1 VEVKRSEH
9 DWRWGNFPIPQAH
22 VSLIAAGVLL
32 NALWPLTF
40 ELGGPWLI
48 AVGIAL
54 ALIGVVLMVW
64 ATAAAGRVKLADPE
78 GLVTVGPY
86 GMSRHPMYLA
96 WTLLYLGLM
105 AILSAG
111 WLLILLPILAVW
123 VHWDSGR
130 EEQRM
135 VETFGSAYED
145 YRSRVRRY
153 V

>member
-1 VEVKRSEH
+1 MAH

-22 VSLIAAGVLL
+22 VILIGAGVIL

-40 ELGGPWLI
+40 ELGGRWLT

-54 ALIGVVLMVW
+54 VLIGVALMVW
-64 ATAAAGRVKLADPE
+64 ATAAAGQVKLANPDT
-78 GLVTVGPY
+78 LVTIGPY
-86 GMSRHPMYLA
+86 GMSRHPMYVA
-96 WTLLYLGLM
+96 WTLVYLGLM
-105 AILSAG
+105 AILSTG

-123 VHWDSGR
+123 VHWDSNR

-135 VETFGSAYED
+135 VETFGPAYQD
-145 YRSRVRRY
+145 YRTRVRRY